1 MIAAISDNVNETQ
14 IIFLKME
21 IHIGH
26 KIKEV
31 AKKNRFRIAELARAI
46 GKSRPNVNSI
56 FTRETIDIELLY
68 KISKALSFDFFAL
81 YSDKLKF
88 ETGLDHSMTKDV
100 ESMDRIN
107 EERIQH
113 AQNQQKLIAL
123 LEEKIATLQEKRKD

>member
-1 MIAAISDNVNETQ
+1 
-14 IIFLKME
+14 ME

-81 YSDKLKF
+81 YSDRLKF
-88 ETGLDHSMTKDV
+88 ETGLDHSMTKDS
-100 ESMDRIN
+100 EGIDKMN

-113 AQNQQKLIAL
+113 TQNQQKLIAL
-123 LEEKIATLQEKRKD
+123 LEEKIATLQEKHKD